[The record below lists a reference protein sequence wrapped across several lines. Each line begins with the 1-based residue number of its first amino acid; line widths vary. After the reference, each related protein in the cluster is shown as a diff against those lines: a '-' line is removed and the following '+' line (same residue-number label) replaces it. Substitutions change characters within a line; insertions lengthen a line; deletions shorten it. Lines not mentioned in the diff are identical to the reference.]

1 MSKLKLS
8 FGLVVLAVT
17 LVLAWVFIPTHVRLG
32 SEILNQPVGEGF
44 QLVGHKAISTD
55 PQDGKLNHY
64 FLIDQTTSVKDAQ
77 PFLITSDPFIKV
89 AKVDDNKISLTINGR
104 VKHLDNDL
112 WVERPDGTVQHWYIS
127 TVINYIR

>member
-8 FGLVVLAVT
+8 LGMVGVAVALLLAY
-17 LVLAWVFIPTHVRLG
+17 VFIPTHVRLG

-44 QLVGHKAISTD
+44 QLIGHRAISTD
-55 PQDGKLNHY
+55 PQDGKLNHF
-64 FLIDQTTSVKDAQ
+64 FLIDQASSVSEAQ

-89 AKVDDNKISLTINGR
+89 SNVDDNKISLIINGR
-104 VKHLDNDL
+104 VKSLDNDL

-127 TVINYIR
+127 AKINYIR